1 MESQEGNAS
10 SRTQR
15 SGTDKLSERAFSSKQ
30 IVKELEGKLRATQEN
45 SKTLSLTLNETQDE
59 LDHLNKD
66 HQ

>member
-30 IVKELEGKLRATQEN
+30 IIKELEGKLRAT
-45 SKTLSLTLNETQDE
+45 
-59 LDHLNKD
+59 
-66 HQ
+66 